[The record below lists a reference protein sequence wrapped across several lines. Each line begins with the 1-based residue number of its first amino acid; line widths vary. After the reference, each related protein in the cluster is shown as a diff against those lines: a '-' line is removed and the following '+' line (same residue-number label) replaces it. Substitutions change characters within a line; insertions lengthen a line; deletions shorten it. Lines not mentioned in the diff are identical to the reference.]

1 MKRGAILTLGVLA
14 LVLAGCGQGPGEPAA
29 EEATE
34 TAAADG
40 VHMDAETQAKMGV
53 LAKPVAAASA
63 PQTAEGFARVMDV
76 GSLAAIESEVSA
88 AEAAAAA
95 SQEEYRRLQ
104 ALAAQDQAASA
115 RSVEQARAQAAADTA
130 RAKLAARRIGLE
142 WGASLERMSDS
153 QRSRLLTDISAGH
166 AALLRIDT
174 PGATAAVKRAVVRLE
189 KGSDPIAVAIIGQ
202 AAAADARL
210 QTTGL
215 LGLVRGAAASTLPT
229 GRLLQAD
236 LELGE
241 AETGF
246 LLPAGALLRTENSV
260 WVYIKTGEDAFV
272 RRDVGAGRAV
282 PDGWFV
288 AEGVAAGDQVVVE
301 GAASLL
307 AADQG
312 PVEAE

>member
-1 MKRGAILTLGVLA
+1 MMRRTVLTLVLTVA
-14 LVLAGCGQGPGEPAA
+14 SLGGCGPKPEAPVA
-29 EEATE
+29 EVATE
-34 TAAADG
+34 TTAANG

-53 LAKPVAAASA
+53 AVAPVAATSA
-63 PQTAEGFARVMDV
+63 PQTAEGFARVIDV
-76 GSLAAIESEVSA
+76 GPLAAIESEVSA
-88 AEAAAAA
+88 AEAAAAS

-104 ALAAQDQAASA
+104 TLAAQDQAASA
-115 RSVEQARAQAAADTA
+115 RSVEQARAQAAADAA

-142 WGASLERMSDS
+142 WGASLERMSDGE
-153 QRSRLLTDISAGH
+153 RSRLLTDIAAGH
-166 AALLRIDT
+166 AALLRIDS
-174 PGATAAVKRAVVRLE
+174 PGVAAAVKRAIVRLE
-189 KGSDPIAVAIIGQ
+189 KGGDPIAVTIIGQ

-241 AETGF
+241 AQPGL
-246 LLPAGALLRTENSV
+246 LLPASALLRTENSV
-260 WVYIKTGEDAFV
+260 WVYLKTGEDTFE

-282 PDGWFV
+282 PDGWFI
-288 AEGVAAGDQVVVE
+288 AEGVAAGDQVVTE

-307 AADQG
+307 AAEQG